1 MGIRDRRV
9 LMIIKQMLKAGI
21 INEIEVNPE
30 GIPQGGIISPLLA
43 NVYLNAFDWF
53 VAKAWEEKQ
62 TRFPYTA
69 KCSKFQSLK
78 KRSNLKPVYL
88 VRYAD
93 DWVLITDTKLHAEKL
108 KKQLQQYLQEQL
120 KLTLSEEKTKVTNI
134 KKKPIEFLG
143 FTYKVIP
150 SGKAR
155 KGHVSKT
162 RPNPKRLKQKVSE
175 IREQIKR
182 IGKCANKDLAVCQ
195 MYKVNSIIRGLI
207 NYYQP
212 ATQVCSDLSKYS
224 WVVKRLACR
233 ETKKYGGKLVLANQV
248 NNLTTVHN
256 RYASMIPAVKHGN
269 QTIGVTSLQYCKWRK
284 TKQKNQDE
292 TPYTLVGRELYR
304 KRTNKIQR
312 LPRDDALLGI
322 HFMNKIILHS
332 RDSSKYNFE
341 YFLNRG
347 YSLNRDRGNC
357 KICGVKLDEINIEF
371 HHINE
376 RLPLKL
382 INRVPNLASVCKTCH
397 ELIHSNEIKLNLPK
411 PIRRKLNR
419 MREKLNKVSK
429 LG

>member
-21 INEIEVNPE
+21 INEIEINPE

-69 KCSKFQSLK
+69 KSNKIQSLR

-93 DWVLITDTKLHAEKL
+93 DWVLITDTKLNAEKW
-108 KKQLQQYLQEQL
+108 KKQLQQYLQDQL
-120 KLTLSEEKTKVTNI
+120 KLTLSEEKTQITNI

-162 RPNPKRLKQKVSE
+162 RPNPNRLKQKVFE
-175 IREQIKR
+175 IRKQIKR
-182 IGKCANKDLAVCQ
+182 IGRCVNIDLAICQ
-195 MYKVNSIIRGLI
+195 IYKVNSIIRGLI

-224 WVVKRLACR
+224 WVIKRLAFR
-233 ETKKYGGKLVLANQV
+233 EIKKYGGKLVLANEV

-256 RYASMIPAVKHGN
+256 MYASMIPAVKYGN
-269 QTIGVTSLQYCKWRK
+269 QIIGVTSLQYCKWRK

-292 TPYTLVGRELYR
+292 TPYTPVGRELYR
-304 KRTNKIQR
+304 KRTDKFRR
-312 LPRDDALLGI
+312 LPRDDELLSS
-322 HFMNKIILHS
+322 HFINKITHS
-332 RDSSKYNFE
+332 SSIHPKYNFE

-347 YSLNRDRGNC
+347 YALNRDRGNC
-357 KICGVKLDEINIEF
+357 KICGVKLNGITIEF

-397 ELIHSNEIKLNLPK
+397 ELVHSNETKLSLSK
-411 PIRRKLNR
+411 PILRKLNR

-429 LG
+429 